1 MNIVHE
7 LINFLSILA
16 SLYIL
21 SLAYGNILNKSIKFS
36 LKKIFIIILSSL
48 IILISNYCD
57 NFLLKTIIIV
67 FSFYLPYHIFKANK
81 EKSELFYVLLAII
94 FANIF
99 DFILSLIITLLP
111 NTPLIAYFSDAVF
124 TIFVPLIILYI
135 FSNKTFKSAIIITQK
150 IISKKRI
157 SLMYIILTFILLT
170 IISYI
175 NLAINDLF
183 IRASLFCVALSIL
196 FLICKLI
203 TYKSKYDL
211 NTIYTHYLVKCV
223 KNCKQNNNELRK
235 YKHNIKNKLLA
246 INSLPNNS
254 IKDYINN
261 EILDIKTITKEY
273 ISNNETTCLTSYIT
287 EKLKQRNFS
296 FKRIVILNK
305 IKDDDAILN
314 NPKLFITISEVLGV
328 TLDNAI
334 EASNSNSKSKI
345 IIEII
350 ESKTTITIIV
360 TNDFQSNLIIDKIG
374 KPLYTTKS
382 NGTGIGLYSLNTNKR
397 IKTHYQI
404 INNKF
409 ICKVTINKSSY
420 NRKRASI

>member
-21 SLAYGNILNKSIKFS
+21 SLAYGNILNKSIKFT

-48 IILISNYCD
+48 IILISNYYD
-57 NFLLKTIIIV
+57 NFFLKTIIII
-67 FSFYLPYHIFKANK
+67 FSFYLPYQIFKANK

-223 KNCKQNNNELRK
+223 KNYKQNNNELRK
-235 YKHNIKNKLLA
+235 YKHNIKNKLLTL
-246 INSLPNNS
+246 NSIPHNL
-254 IKDYINN
+254 IKDYIEN
-261 EILDIKTITKEY
+261 ELLDIKT
-273 ISNNETTCLTSYIT
+273 SNTLIETNCLTSFISD
-287 EKLKQRNFS
+287 KLHQHNFNS
-296 FKRIVILNK
+296 KRIIVLNN
-305 IKDDDAILN
+305 IKDDAKIIN
-314 NPKLFITISEVLGV
+314 NPKLFITISEVLGI

-334 EASNSNSKSKI
+334 EASCHNSKSKI
-345 IIEII
+345 IVELL
-350 ESKTTITIIV
+350 ESKKIITIKIM
-360 TNDFQSNLIIDKIG
+360 NDFNNDVIIDYIG
-374 KPLYTTKS
+374 KPLYTTKTS
-382 NGTGIGLYSLNTNKR
+382 GTGIGLYSLNTNKR

-409 ICKVTINKSSY
+409 LCKVDILLAY
-420 NRKRASI
+420 